1 MFVAL
6 LAGLF
11 SALLLARRRHT
22 KIASSWTGLEDV
34 MGEIICMFIVS
45 IAFAYVGYCV
55 GHGAA
60 KLESR
65 DDE

>member
-1 MFVAL
+1 
-6 LAGLF
+6 
-11 SALLLARRRHT
+11 
-22 KIASSWTGLEDV
+22 